1 MGVAEG
7 ARAAEPF
14 DRAAPSIGEA
24 STPAPVV
31 GTWPHA
37 LSHEPLL
44 RVSDVLA
51 LLEVEFPT
59 ITPSKL
65 RFLDA
70 QGLVIPHRTPS
81 GYRHY
86 SPADIE
92 RLRFVLRQQRD
103 HFRPL
108 TVIAAHLD
116 ALDKGE
122 AREGVSPHPVGEG
135 IPPWLDRRSLAVGAG
150 VEEAIVAL
158 LASEG
163 IVVEGATG
171 KFSRD
176 DIGVVAAAG
185 EYLAAGGDV
194 RSLRTLGHAA
204 TREAERTRTAVAP
217 LIAKGAKD
225 EAADEA
231 RTLNTAAIG
240 AFSAMLRREEERHG
254 V

>member
-7 ARAAEPF
+7 VQAGEPDERPDPPPVPTPGPDPAA
-14 DRAAPSIGEA
+14 
-24 STPAPVV
+24 

-51 LLEVEFPT
+51 LLVTEFPAV
-59 ITPSKL
+59 TPSKL

-70 QGLVIPHRTPS
+70 QGLVTPHRTPS

-116 ALDKGE
+116 ALDRGE
-122 AREGVSPHPVGEG
+122 AREGVLPHPVEEG
-135 IPPWLDRRSLAVGAG
+135 IPLWLDRRSLAAVAG
-150 VEEAIVAL
+150 VEEAVVTM

-163 IVVEGATG
+163 ILAEGAMG
-171 KFSRD
+171 KYSRAD
-176 DIGVVAAAG
+176 VAVVAAAG
-185 EYLAAGGDV
+185 EYLASGGDV

-204 TREAERTRTAVAP
+204 AREAERTRAAVAP
-217 LIAKGAKD
+217 LSAKGARD

-231 RTLNTAAIG
+231 RTLNEAAIG
-240 AFSAMLRREEERHG
+240 SFSAMLRREAERDLM
-254 V
+254 